1 MPYQHG
7 VRVLEQPTS
16 VVAPITG
23 TAGLQVVFGTAPMNL
38 AKNPAAVT
46 NVPVIAY
53 SWAEAVEQLGYSD
66 DWENYTLCQSMYAS
80 FKLFGVA
87 PVIFVN
93 VLDPATHK
101 TSVSTAAAVALT
113 SKQGIIKATG
123 TPVTGILLSSV
134 KVKASAEASADLVL
148 DTDYTLEFDENGYVV
163 VTVLA
168 GGAAASA
175 SSVYVTYDK
184 LNPSGV
190 SASAIVGAASGN
202 TETGLEVLRQI
213 YPRFGMT
220 PGLLLAP
227 GWSQDGDVSAALA
240 AKCEEIN
247 GNFSCECFVD
257 INCGTGGC
265 TVYSGVK
272 TAKDSAGISSPHV
285 MALWPAVKSG
295 SKVFWASAIWGA
307 LTQYTDAQNDDV
319 PNLSP
324 SNKALPISGTC
335 LMDSAHTEILLDQ
348 VQANAVNGFGVSTA
362 INMNGWR
369 SWGNNSAAYPS
380 TTDPKDRWFCVRRFF
395 SWWGN
400 SFILTYAQRV
410 DDPANFRLVESIVD
424 SENIRGQAYVQAGK
438 CAAVR
443 VEYNEAEN
451 TVTDILNGKVTFHLH
466 LAPYTPAEDILGILE
481 FDPDALQAALNGG
494 E

>member
-1 MPYQHG
+1 
-7 VRVLEQPTS
+7 
-16 VVAPITG
+16 
-23 TAGLQVVFGTAPMNL
+23 
-38 AKNPAAVT
+38 
-46 NVPVIAY
+46 
-53 SWAEAVEQLGYSD
+53 
-66 DWENYTLCQSMYAS
+66 
-80 FKLFGVA
+80 
-87 PVIFVN
+87 
-93 VLDPATHK
+93 
-101 TSVSTAAAVALT
+101 
-113 SKQGIIKATG
+113 
-123 TPVTGILLSSV
+123 V
-134 KVKASAEASADLVL
+134 KVKASAEASAELIL
-148 DTDYTLEFDENGYVV
+148 DTDYTLEFDENGCVV

-184 LNPSGV
+184 LNPAGV
-190 SASAIVGAASGN
+190 SASTIVGAASGN

-227 GWSQDGDVSAALA
+227 GWSQDADVSAALA

-257 INCGTGGC
+257 IDCGTGGC
-265 TVYSGVK
+265 TVYSGVG
-272 TAKDSAGISSPHV
+272 TAKENAGISSPHV

-324 SNKALPISGTC
+324 SNKSLPISGTC
-335 LMDSAHTEILLDQ
+335 LMDSTHTEILLDQ

-400 SFILTYAQRV
+400 SFILTYSQRV
-410 DDPANFRLVESIVD
+410 DDPANYRLVESIVD

-451 TVTDILNGKVTFHLH
+451 AVTDILNGKVTFHLH

-481 FDPDALQAALNGG
+481 FDPNALQAALNGG